1 MPLPAP
7 YPPLST
13 GKKEVSG
20 RSYWQGIHCAQ
31 TGTSIGAAM
40 LFDSKDAEITDSEPH
55 RSNAPLVDT
64 LQAYVTRWKA
74 SVRAGTDDAFNN

>member
-1 MPLPAP
+1 MLEAATNECI
-7 YPPLST
+7 S
-13 GKKEVSG
+13 S
-20 RSYWQGIHCAQ
+20 SASA

-55 RSNAPLVDT
+55 RSNALLVDA